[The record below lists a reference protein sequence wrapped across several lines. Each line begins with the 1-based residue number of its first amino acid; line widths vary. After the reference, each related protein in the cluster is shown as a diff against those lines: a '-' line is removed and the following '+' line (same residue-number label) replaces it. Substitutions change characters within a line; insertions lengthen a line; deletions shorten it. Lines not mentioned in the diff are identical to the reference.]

1 MTDVSVTGYKL
12 ALSSLDRE
20 AHRDGL
26 GEDISMLGK
35 CLGVS
40 RRKYSPWLQTEDQ
53 VSISNMKAKLEL

>member
-26 GEDISMLGK
+26 GERYFHVG
-35 CLGVS
+35 
-40 RRKYSPWLQTEDQ
+40 Q
-53 VSISNMKAKLEL
+53 VPRGIQEEIQSLVTDRIK